1 MEFAYP
7 WVLYLL
13 WLAPALAAG
22 WFAAERRHQRRLDL
36 FLTPAMQQKLAPAVS
51 RRQRQIQAALLWGG
65 ITLCLVALARPQW
78 GQREETIYQ
87 RGRDII
93 IALDVSRSML
103 ATDVHPNRLQR
114 AKTDV
119 QDLIQELRG
128 DRAGLLAFRRKAT
141 LVCPLTTDYAYLRQA
156 LEATSPDAAPRG
168 ETDMGD
174 AIRKALDSFDTA
186 GSSHKA
192 IVLISDGEDLSGR
205 VKEAAEEAAKRKI
218 TIFTVGLGDRR
229 GSRIPDEN
237 APGRYVE
244 HGGSAVVTKL
254 NNDVLFEIAKTTG
267 GIYLPVETAGMTR
280 HTLGTIYRDHLRNI
294 QAREMAESRQRRR
307 VDRFP
312 LFLLPGVL
320 LLIGAGSLSR
330 GRLAIRRGK
339 TITAT
344 TPAAVALMV
353 FMASSPA
360 IRAQPPAMPLQTSA
374 TTQASAPDAPV
385 EPAEA
390 AASNA
395 VANIPPGVEGAR
407 LAQRLY
413 DRGRYREAAD
423 AYLHAAQ
430 NVASPSA
437 QIFNYNAA
445 AALFKDG
452 QYRKAADELDA
463 VLPATPAA
471 RRADVAAGMGASY
484 FALAES
490 RTETN
495 QPAAQRAANLKSAA
509 EAFKT
514 AARLSTDPRQRGNM
528 DTATGQLPEAE
539 KQAKI
544 ETLTARYAQTQP
556 EQIAREMLD
565 RQRRANEDMMKCAT
579 NTEPS
584 RIHELETLADQQKET
599 ADLWIPLKG
608 KLMAAMQA
616 NAKDTNAMQQAAM
629 ASQTIEATR
638 DNMLKT
644 ASQLE
649 DMEADP
655 LEAAAISEAAVYHLW
670 KSIAPFDPLLRE
682 DLYQQTNV
690 VAELGRLI
698 RCEPADIRLAQQ
710 RQQEAGELTRLF
722 VERFTNAV
730 PPEGLAAQPAPEAAA
745 ATNDATPGGSSTNEM
760 AITAE
765 NRQKILELAD
775 QARAAQAQAADA
787 LQKNESAAAQPF
799 AQAAE
804 TALKEI
810 EKLLPKSKQQQQQ
823 KQDQQQQ
830 QKPQDSKQEQKPE
843 PKDQKQEQPKPSEEK
858 KPEKQQPEEVKRMLE
873 KALQREK
880 EHEEEVRERNRKI
893 PPSPTERDW

>member
-1 MEFAYP
+1 MEFVYP

-22 WFAAERRHQRRLDL
+22 WFAAEHRHQRRLDL

-51 RRQRQIQAALLWGG
+51 RRQRQLQAALLWSG

-87 RGRDII
+87 RGRDIV

-156 LEATSPDAAPRG
+156 LESTSPDSAPRG
-168 ETDMGD
+168 ETDIGD

-205 VKEAAEEAAKRKI
+205 AKEAAEEAAKRKI

-229 GSRIPDEN
+229 GSRIPDES

-267 GIYLPVETAGMTR
+267 GVYLPVETASMTR

-294 QAREMAESRQRRR
+294 QAREMAESRHRQR

-312 LFLLPGVL
+312 LFLFPGVL
-320 LLIGAGSLSR
+320 LLIAAGSLSR

-339 TITAT
+339 TIAATA
-344 TPAAVALMV
+344 PAAVALLMLL
-353 FMASSPA
+353 ASVRTA
-360 IRAQPPAMPLQTSA
+360 RAQPPAMPLQTNAPTQTTAPAPAGA
-374 TTQASAPDAPV
+374 TTQAM
-385 EPAEA
+385 EEA
-390 AASNA
+390 GMATASNA
-395 VANIPPGVEGAR
+395 ASNIPPGVEGAR

-423 AYLHAAQ
+423 AYLYAAQ

-509 EAFKT
+509 ESFKT
-514 AARLSTDPRQRGNM
+514 AARLSASAATWTPPRASCRKRKSRPR
-528 DTATGQLPEAE
+528 L
-539 KQAKI
+539 K
-544 ETLTARYAQTQP
+544 
-556 EQIAREMLD
+556 
-565 RQRRANEDMMKCAT
+565 
-579 NTEPS
+579 PS
-584 RIHELETLADQQKET
+584 SL
-599 ADLWIPLKG
+599 
-608 KLMAAMQA
+608 
-616 NAKDTNAMQQAAM
+616 
-629 ASQTIEATR
+629 ATR
-638 DNMLKT
+638 RRSRNRSRGKCST
-644 ASQLE
+644 AS
-649 DMEADP
+649 
-655 LEAAAISEAAVYHLW
+655 AA
-670 KSIAPFDPLLRE
+670 PMR
-682 DLYQQTNV
+682 T
-690 VAELGRLI
+690 
-698 RCEPADIRLAQQ
+698 
-710 RQQEAGELTRLF
+710 
-722 VERFTNAV
+722 
-730 PPEGLAAQPAPEAAA
+730 
-745 ATNDATPGGSSTNEM
+745 
-760 AITAE
+760 
-765 NRQKILELAD
+765 
-775 QARAAQAQAADA
+775 
-787 LQKNESAAAQPF
+787 
-799 AQAAE
+799 
-804 TALKEI
+804 
-810 EKLLPKSKQQQQQ
+810 
-823 KQDQQQQ
+823 
-830 QKPQDSKQEQKPE
+830 
-843 PKDQKQEQPKPSEEK
+843 
-858 KPEKQQPEEVKRMLE
+858 
-873 KALQREK
+873 
-880 EHEEEVRERNRKI
+880 
-893 PPSPTERDW
+893 

>member
-1 MEFAYP
+1 
-7 WVLYLL
+7 
-13 WLAPALAAG
+13 
-22 WFAAERRHQRRLDL
+22 
-36 FLTPAMQQKLAPAVS
+36 MQQKLAPAAS
-51 RRQRQIQAALLWGG
+51 RRQRQLQAALLWSG

-156 LEATSPDAAPRG
+156 LDAISPDSAPRG
-168 ETDMGD
+168 ETDIGD

-186 GSSHKA
+186 DSSHKA

-205 VKEAAEEAAKRKI
+205 AKEAAEAAAKRKI

-229 GSRIPDEN
+229 GSRIPDDS

-244 HGGSAVVTKL
+244 HGGSAVITKL

-267 GIYLPVETAGMTR
+267 GVYLPVETAGMTQ

-294 QAREMAESRQRRR
+294 QAREMAESRHRQR

-312 LFLLPGVL
+312 FFLFPGVL
-320 LLIGAGSLSR
+320 LLIAAGSLSR

-339 TITAT
+339 TITAKGAG
-344 TPAAVALMV
+344 AAALIML
-353 FMASSPA
+353 MASGPA
-360 IRAQPPAMPLQTSA
+360 GRAQLPAMPSQTNAPAPASA
-374 TTQASAPDAPV
+374 TTPSEEQAG
-385 EPAEA
+385 PAA
-390 AASNA
+390 GSNA
-395 VANIPPGVEGAR
+395 VSNIPPGVEGAR

-423 AYLHAAQ
+423 AYLYAAQ
-430 NVASPSA
+430 NVASPAA
-437 QIFNYNAA
+437 QIFSYNAA

-463 VLPATPAA
+463 VLPTTPAA
-471 RRADVAAGMGASY
+471 RRADAAAGMGASY

-495 QPAAQRAANLKSAA
+495 QPAVQRATNLKAAA

-514 AARLSTDPRQRGNM
+514 AARLDANPRQRRNM
-528 DTATGQLPEAE
+528 DIAAGELPEAE

-544 ETLTARYAQTQP
+544 ETLTARYAQAQP

-565 RQRRANEDMMKCAT
+565 RQRGANEDMMKCAT

-584 RIHELETLADQQKET
+584 RIHELEKLADQQKET

-629 ASQTIEATR
+629 AAQTIEATR
-638 DNMLKT
+638 DNMMKT

-682 DLYQQTNV
+682 DIYQQTNV
-690 VAELGRLI
+690 VAELGRLV
-698 RCEPADIRLAQQ
+698 RGEPAEIRLAQQ
-710 RQQEAGELTRLF
+710 RQQEAGDLTRLF

-730 PPEGLAAQPAPEAAA
+730 PPQGLASQPGSEAAVTNGPAPAAS
-745 ATNDATPGGSSTNEM
+745 TTNEM

-765 NRQKILELAD
+765 NRQKILDLAD
-775 QARAAQAQAADA
+775 QAKAAQAQAADS
-787 LQKNESAAAQPF
+787 LQKNESSAAQTA

-823 KQDQQQQ
+823 KQDQQSQQ
-830 QKPQDSKQEQKPE
+830 QKPQDSKQEQKPA

-858 KPEKQQPEEVKRMLE
+858 KPEKQQPEDVKRMLE

-880 EHEEEVRERNRKI
+880 EHEEEVRERNHNI